1 VNGVVLHGRCHLNA
15 SAIIKGLSGPIF
27 KVIIL
32 RRKTAIDDIAVK
44 PITQFPVSLAE
55 EATEEQF
62 SASYPNVRTV
72 AIKKVTIR
80 YFFFIFLLLLVLL
93 LSPRSPPSRLQISV
107 NANLLPH
114 SHKNFLI
121 AVDIILT
128 QYARWHHIAPH
139 HTHTHN
145 TPRYRFKVHTIHNS
159 RRCEANAVQKRA
171 FAFKRT
177 VLSVIG

>member
-1 VNGVVLHGRCHLNA
+1 MCC
-15 SAIIKGLSGPIF
+15 
-27 KVIIL
+27 L
-32 RRKTAIDDIAVK
+32 RLFLFL
-44 PITQFPVSLAE
+44 Q
-55 EATEEQF
+55 ATEEQF

-139 HTHTHN
+139 HTHTH
-145 TPRYRFKVHTIHNS
+145 TTRRGTASRYTLYITADVAK
-159 RRCEANAVQKRA
+159 QMP
-171 FAFKRT
+171 FKREHL
-177 VLSVIG
+177 LSSELY

>member
-1 VNGVVLHGRCHLNA
+1 MCC
-15 SAIIKGLSGPIF
+15 
-27 KVIIL
+27 L
-32 RRKTAIDDIAVK
+32 RLFLFL
-44 PITQFPVSLAE
+44 Q
-55 EATEEQF
+55 ATEEQF

-139 HTHTHN
+139 HTHTHTHN

-177 VLSVIG
+177 VLSVIGWFMGVDSYCSEILLWSSFFCERRLIGFG